1 MHAATNM
8 SLADA
13 LDAVLRGRRSIRSYE
28 DRPVPPDVVERV
40 LDAARHAPSPH
51 RSVPWRFAVLV
62 GADAKTR
69 LAAAM
74 GDRWRADLTRDGVPS
89 EGVEAE
95 VEKSRRRLTLA
106 PVVLVGCLYL
116 DPLDEY
122 PDPARQQAE
131 TYMAAHSLGA
141 ALQNVMLA
149 AHANGLASCWM
160 CAPVFCPEVVRDAVG
175 LDNALIPHAL
185 ITLGYASKPPP
196 ARERPSLDDIVALR
210 A

>member
-1 MHAATNM
+1 MGVAVPE
-8 SLADA
+8 LADT

-28 DRPVPPDVVERV
+28 DRPVPADLLERV

-51 RSVPWRFAVLV
+51 HSVPWRFAVLV
-62 GADAKTR
+62 GSEAKAR
-69 LAAAM
+69 LAEAM
-74 GDRWRADLTRDGVPS
+74 GERWRADLTGDGVPADQI
-89 EGVEAE
+89 EAE
-95 VEKSRRRLTLA
+95 VAKSHRRLTRA

-122 PDPARQQAE
+122 PDPARRRAE
-131 TYMAAHSLGA
+131 ELMAAHSLGT

-175 LDNALIPHAL
+175 LDRALIPHAL
-185 ITLGYASKPPP
+185 ITLGYAAKAPPD
-196 ARERPSLDDIVALR
+196 RERSPLDRIIALR

>member
-1 MHAATNM
+1 MNAISAPD
-8 SLADA
+8 LADA

-28 DRPVPPDVVERV
+28 DRPVPPELLERV

-51 RSVPWRFAVLV
+51 HSVPWRFAVLV
-62 GADAKTR
+62 GQDAKEQ
-69 LAAAM
+69 LAGAM
-74 GDRWRADLTRDGVPS
+74 GDRWRADLAGDGVPADQI
-89 EGVEAE
+89 EAE
-95 VEKSRRRLTLA
+95 VAKSHRRLTRA

-122 PDPARQQAE
+122 PDSARQRAE
-131 TYMAAHSLGA
+131 ELMAAHSLGT

-175 LDNALIPHAL
+175 LDRALIPHAL
-185 ITLGYASKPPP
+185 ITLGYAAKAPP
-196 ARERPSLDDIVALR
+196 ARERATLDQIIALR

>member
-1 MHAATNM
+1 MNAIAIPE
-8 SLADA
+8 LAGA

-28 DRPVPPDVVERV
+28 DRPVPPDVLERV

-51 RSVPWRFAVLV
+51 QSVPWRFAVLV
-62 GADAKTR
+62 GPDAKDR
-69 LAAAM
+69 LAQAM
-74 GDRWRADLTRDGVPS
+74 GERWRADLAGDGVPP
-89 EGVEAE
+89 EQVEAE
-95 VEKSRRRLTLA
+95 VAKSHRRLTRA

-122 PDPARQQAE
+122 PDPARQRAE
-131 TYMAAHSLGA
+131 EFMAAHSLGT
-141 ALQNVMLA
+141 ALQNVMLS

-175 LDNALIPHAL
+175 LERALIPHAL
-185 ITLGYASKPPP
+185 ITLGYAAKAPA
-196 ARERPSLDDIVALR
+196 ARERPSLDDIIALR